1 HEDRATLERDA
12 VLHALETL
20 EGAARPLLY
29 VGFGAARAA
38 EALVELAERLE
49 APVATT
55 IQGKGVFPETHPLFL
70 WPGFGAAAPPFARRV
85 AESCDATLAIGCRFS
100 EVGTGSYGL
109 QPPGALVHVDIDP
122 DVPGRNFEAAV
133 KIVGDAGDVVRALI
147 AELRR
152 RGEDEELRARIA
164 DGHAELAA
172 ANGATG
178 ESGVSPSSLFPALQ
192 ARYPAETVYVT
203 DSGNGTFLAMEWL
216 RLEAPGRFLAPVD
229 YSCMGYAVPASI
241 GAALARPGV
250 PVVCLP
256 GDGAFLM
263 TGLELLTAA
272 REGAATAVFVLRDR
286 ELAQISQFQDIALSR
301 RTSSML
307 PDYDLCALAR
317 AVGIEYRRLGSNADV
332 EEAVDWSAST
342 LEAGRPAMVE
352 VAIDYSEKTYFTRGV
367 VRTAFGRLP
376 WADRVRFAGRALG
389 RRVSRSLPRID
400 RS

>member
-1 HEDRATLERDA
+1 M
-12 VLHALETL
+12 
-20 EGAARPLLY
+20 
-29 VGFGAARAA
+29 
-38 EALVELAERLE
+38 
-49 APVATT
+49 
-55 IQGKGVFPETHPLFL
+55 
-70 WPGFGAAAPPFARRV
+70 
-85 AESCDATLAIGCRFS
+85 
-100 EVGTGSYGL
+100 
-109 QPPGALVHVDIDP
+109 
-122 DVPGRNFEAAV
+122 
-133 KIVGDAGDVVRALI
+133 VRALI
-147 AELRR
+147 AELRP
-152 RGEDEELRARIA
+152 RGEDAELRARIA

-172 ANGATG
+172 ANGANG
-178 ESGVSPSSLFPALQ
+178 ESCVSPSSLFPALQ
-192 ARYPAETVYVT
+192 ARYPAETVYAT

-317 AVGIEYRRLGSNADV
+317 AVGIEYRHLGSNAEV
-332 EEAVDWSAST
+332 EEAVDWSASA
-342 LEAGRPAMVE
+342 LEGGRPAMVE
-352 VAIDYSEKTYFTRGV
+352 VEIDYSEKTYFTRGV

-376 WADRVRFAGRALG
+376 WADRLRFAGRALG
-389 RRVSRSLPRID
+389 RRVGRSVPRMN
-400 RS
+400 SS